1 MMHRLQHFVGH
12 GGGSGDGQKFPARAN
27 GHFFVFLMGRY
38 AESKRMRFGYHN
50 MGLEPSLRATRS
62 HKCAPD
68 DRLCEAI
75 QSRKKD
81 QIALIAPLIALPAR
95 CYFPTALAIARQI

>member
-1 MMHRLQHFVGH
+1 MRL
-12 GGGSGDGQKFPARAN
+12 
-27 GHFFVFLMGRY
+27 
-38 AESKRMRFGYHN
+38 GYHN
-50 MGLEPSLRATRS
+50 IGLELSLRATES

-81 QIALIAPLIALPAR
+81 QIALIAPLLAR
-95 CYFPTALAIARQI
+95 AACCYFPTALAIARQI

>member
-1 MMHRLQHFVGH
+1 MQNFVRH
-12 GGGSGDGQKFPARAN
+12 GDGSGNGHKFPARAN
-27 GHFFVFLMGRY
+27 GHWLVFLMGRY

-50 MGLEPSLRATRS
+50 IGLEPSLRATGS

-81 QIALIAPLIALPAR
+81 QIALIAPRLALAAR
-95 CYFPTALAIARQI
+95 CYFPTALAIACQI